1 MRSYITTIM
10 NFSHE
15 QKKAIVWTM
24 VSVIMAD
31 CKVAPEEE
39 NLIIQIISNELNE
52 SISILNEASAL
63 TQSYVVSILKVLSDE
78 QKNIIVNYWERLMMV
93 DSHIDPKE
101 LHVIIAMGN
110 AIEANVSAFRWL
122 LGGSISILPSLKG
135 TTWSN
140 IDSNF
145 NISFDS
151 NSVNGCV
158 YNGTF
163 GIYHYDRL
171 NDLIQ
176 ISIDD
181 CGLSKNVILSI
192 LSQNQNSMTVTLNG
206 KRHDL
211 IRK

>member
-1 MRSYITTIM
+1 M

-31 CKVAPEEE
+31 RKVAPEEE

-93 DSHIDPKE
+93 DNHIDPKE
-101 LHVIIAMGN
+101 LHVIVAMGN

-122 LGGSISILPSLKG
+122 LGGSISVLPSLQG
-135 TTWSN
+135 TSWSN
-140 IDSNF
+140 IDGSF
-145 NISFDS
+145 YLTFDS
-151 NSVNGCV
+151 NSVNGCL
-158 YNGTF
+158 YNGIF
-163 GIYHYDRL
+163 GIYHYDKN

-181 CGLSKNVILSI
+181 CGLSKNIVITV
-192 LSQNQNSMTVTLNG
+192 LSQNQNSMTISLNG
-206 KRHDL
+206 KRFDL
-211 IRK
+211 IRKNR